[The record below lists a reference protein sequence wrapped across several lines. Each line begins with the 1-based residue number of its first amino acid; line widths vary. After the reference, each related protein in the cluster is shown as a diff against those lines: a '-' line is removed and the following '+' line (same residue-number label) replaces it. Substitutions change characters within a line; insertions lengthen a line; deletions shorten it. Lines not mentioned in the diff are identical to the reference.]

1 MYKYFKMPAKRKYLK
16 RRGMKK
22 TRAPRAQ
29 ARVSDSIKTYVKSVV
44 HSQIEN
50 KCVQINPGPVSFGN
64 YLESPDF
71 NSFPMA
77 PLTGYW
83 NINQGVGQGNR
94 IGNIIKVR
102 KTYLNYVLYAQPYN
116 AGTNAVPQ
124 PSEVR
129 LMLGYVKSTPT
140 FSPIAGDIA
149 QLFQAGSSSA
159 APVGNLKDLVSVY
172 NVDYWSIKKSWTH
185 KIGYASSTGTGGPAD
200 QQYLANNDFKL
211 NVMKRIDITQ
221 HMPKTCVFNDT
232 SATTNTKNLFF
243 MYYAVGANGGT
254 YTNITLPVRIE
265 YWIDFHYEDA

>member
-1 MYKYFKMPAKRKYLK
+1 MVFYRKKGVKKRAMMRKK
-16 RRGMKK
+16 RVVGKK
-22 TRAPRAQ
+22 RSS
-29 ARVSDSIKTYVKSVV
+29 VSAGVKQYVKSYL

-64 YLESPDF
+64 FLESPDF
-71 NSFPMA
+71 NAYPMA
-77 PLTGYW
+77 PLNTYW

-102 KTYLNYVLYAQPYN
+102 KTYLNYTLNPQPYN
-116 AGTNAVPQ
+116 AGTNTTPQ

-140 FSPIAGDIA
+140 FSPVPGDFA
-149 QLFQAGSSSA
+149 QLFQSGSSSA
-159 APVGNLKDLVSVY
+159 APVGTLKDLIAVY
-172 NVDYWSIKKSWTH
+172 NVDYWNIKKSWTH

-211 NVMKRIDITQ
+211 NVVRRLDITK

-243 MYYAVGANGGT
+243 MYYAVAANGGT
-254 YTNITLPVRIE
+254 YSNITLPVRIDF
-265 YWIDFHYEDA
+265 WIDFHYEDA